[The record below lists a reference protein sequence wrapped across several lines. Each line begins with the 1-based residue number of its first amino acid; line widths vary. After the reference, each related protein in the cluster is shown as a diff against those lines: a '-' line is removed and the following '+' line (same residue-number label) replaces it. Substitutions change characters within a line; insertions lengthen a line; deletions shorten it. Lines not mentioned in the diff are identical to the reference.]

1 MVWTTNATNHIS
13 KQKMLQTSSHH
24 MTATWSGSPEETQNE
39 HKERLPSSCQLLQT
53 RPTVHSGNSGWE
65 DTGHWPQIAEV
76 HLKGMTAV
84 SPDFAS
90 SHTERTS
97 LVAQMVKAS
106 AYNAGDLGFIP
117 GLGRWPGEGNG
128 SPLQYSCLENPT
140 DRGDWQATVHGV
152 IKSRTRL
159 NDFTFTF
166 IHRKGLISLTWDI
179 WFSLIINNL
188 LMFWLPALCCKNSQT
203 SWLFKAV
210 PQWSETSV
218 SRAQSPEKVCLIK
231 HSSHLY
237 GCAFFSLHWQW
248 APLDLLKQQK
258 AKKSGLWV

>member
-1 MVWTTNATNHIS
+1 MPPTTSVNKRCYRHQATTWQPPGAGVLRKLRMKTKNAGHLAVNCRRHARLCT
-13 KQKMLQTSSHH
+13 Q
-24 MTATWSGSPEETQNE
+24 ET
-39 HKERLPSSCQLLQT
+39 
-53 RPTVHSGNSGWE
+53 GWE
-65 DTGHWPQIAEV
+65 DTGHWPQIDEV
-76 HLKGMTAV
+76 LLKGMTAV

-152 IKSRTRL
+152 TKSRTRL

-210 PQWSETSV
+210 PQSDL
-218 SRAQSPEKVCLIK
+218 RLLSPGLKVLR
-231 HSSHLY
+231 
-237 GCAFFSLHWQW
+237 
-248 APLDLLKQQK
+248 
-258 AKKSGLWV
+258 KSA